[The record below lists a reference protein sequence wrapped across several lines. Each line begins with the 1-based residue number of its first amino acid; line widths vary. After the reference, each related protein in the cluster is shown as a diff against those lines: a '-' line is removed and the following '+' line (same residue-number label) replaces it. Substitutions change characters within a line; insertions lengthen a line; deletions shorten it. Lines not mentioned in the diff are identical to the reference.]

1 MVKNKNM
8 RSINCEKRCLVHS
21 HTFSNK
27 YWENTISIAKSNIS
41 WEGLEWNYLHK
52 SIVTQ
57 ALYQCTNSTMNY

>member
-41 WEGLEWNYLHK
+41 WEGLE
-52 SIVTQ
+52 
-57 ALYQCTNSTMNY
+57 